1 MDTFLIQL
9 LGLYLT
15 IAGIIVLLTQRTLI
29 PALRDLGKNRG
40 VLIVLG
46 ALELIAGLALVLAY
60 PTVSVSV
67 EGLLSLLGYVLIVEG
82 ILYFAAPNRMVK
94 KVFAAF
100 NRPTWYLVGGILS
113 IIAGVYL
120 TTLGFAVL

>member
-1 MDTFLIQL
+1 METFLIQL

-60 PTVSVSV
+60 PTVGVSV
-67 EGLLSLLGYVLIVEG
+67 EGLLSLLGYVLIIEG
-82 ILYFAAPNRMVK
+82 ILYFAAPNRMVRK
-94 KVFAAF
+94 MFAMF
-100 NRPTWYLVGGILS
+100 NRPTWYLVGGMLS